1 MELIESST
9 NLGFAAANNL
19 ALEKVSTPYI
29 CYLNPDVILTE
40 DIITPSIEILKKRND
55 VGIVSCKLKNRD
67 GSLIL
72 IIQACGVRLV
82 QFCI

>member
-40 DIITPSIEILKKRND
+40 DIITPSIEILKKEMM
-55 VGIVSCKLKNRD
+55 
-67 GSLIL
+67 
-72 IIQACGVRLV
+72 LV
-82 QFCI
+82 LFHVN